1 MIIYPAIDIL
11 NNKSVRLFKG
21 DYNQVTDYGKPA
33 DMVKR
38 FYNSGARYL
47 HIVDL
52 NGAKKETVNLETIK
66 TLLDQDMFIE
76 LGGGIRSLEQAEN
89 YLKLGVNQIILG
101 TAAVKN
107 PELLKLLIK
116 KYPDNLTVGIDAING
131 MVAVEGWTDVSEVS
145 ADDFIL
151 QLEDIGVKRIVYT
164 DISRDGTLQGPNFD
178 MYKRVL
184 EVCNIEIIASGGIS
198 CLEDLTQ
205 LREIGLPGVVVG
217 KALYENKFTLE
228 EAISC

>member
-1 MIIYPAIDIL
+1 
-11 NNKSVRLFKG
+11 
-21 DYNQVTDYGKPA
+21 
-33 DMVKR
+33 
-38 FYNSGARYL
+38 
-47 HIVDL
+47 
-52 NGAKKETVNLETIK
+52 
-66 TLLDQDMFIE
+66 MFIE

-198 CLEDLTQ
+198 CLEDLTR